1 MAVIPIAQRLAD
13 IEAQANRLKRR
24 IGHLEED
31 RDFLIDTIIDRPV
44 KKTEPQWRLVKL
56 WEEEIGRMK
65 ADLQFLRTEWSR
77 LSTINK
83 RNKSFKNQTV

>member
-13 IEAQANRLKRR
+13 IETQANRLKRR
-24 IGHLEED
+24 IGNMEED
-31 RDFLIDTIIDRPV
+31 RDFLIDTIIDRPI
-44 KKTEPQWRLVKL
+44 KKTEPQWRLVKV

-77 LSTINK
+77 LNAINK
-83 RNKSFKNQTV
+83 RNKSSKNQRV